1 MDIFEAVNME
11 KKKLGLLI
19 IVLLAIIGY
28 GSFYAYS
35 SIVEMPK
42 EVKDVEKAVKDMDN
56 IHPVDCQ
63 ELEKAANDTEKFDL
77 KLIPVEE
84 RKNMAA
90 KMRSN
95 PQTNMQ
101 DPTKELNSTLD
112 IRIVIMHD
120 LLLKWNVVAD
130 INDLGR
136 LSKENQNLYNQ
147 SLPISDKMATDFEN
161 GDSKAVAADYRD
173 MSNLLQ
179 QTNENIK
186 NIKMKTIDLL
196 VDLRG

>member
-1 MDIFEAVNME
+1 ME

-19 IVLLAIIGY
+19 IVLFAIIGY

-42 EVKDVEKAVKDMDN
+42 QAKIVEKAVNDMDN
-56 IHPVDCQ
+56 IHSMDCQ
-63 ELEKAANDTEKFDL
+63 ELEKLANDTEKFDL
-77 KLIPVEE
+77 KLIPVED

-101 DPTKELNSTLD
+101 DPTKELNNTLD
-112 IRIVIMHD
+112 IQVVIIYD

-130 INDLGR
+130 INDLNK
-136 LSKENQNLYNQ
+136 LSKENHNLYNQ
-147 SLPISDKMATDFEN
+147 SKPISDKIATDFEN
-161 GDSKAVAADYRD
+161 GDSKAVAADYRG

-179 QTNENIK
+179 QTNENVK

-196 VDLRG
+196 VDLRSK